1 MRRWLW
7 LALVACLGVTAASAQ
22 TPPAVTATD
31 GITVTPI
38 VSGGAVSVS
47 FAAGAAIGTDV
58 RSLVE
63 SGLLVTVTF
72 AIDLRKPASVWWDRT
87 VRSQVVASTIKLDT
101 LSGMYHVSRL
111 HDGHVTWS
119 DRTRDFTEAR
129 DWAGTFER
137 IALATPADLDS
148 NGDYYIDVR
157 MSASPRRTFT
167 LWPFGSDVRS
177 GRAEFTFI
185 R

>member
-1 MRRWLW
+1 MS
-7 LALVACLGVTAASAQ
+7 AGKFLGRYELIEQ
-22 TPPAVTATD
+22 L
-31 GITVTPI
+31 GQ
-38 VSGGAVSVS
+38 GGMGEVWMARLTG
-47 FAAGAAIGTDV
+47 AAGFEKPALLKSVLPRLAGDAQFV
-58 RSLVE
+58 ARFQHE
-63 SGLLVTVTF
+63 GKLLVHLQH
-72 AIDLRKPASVWWDRT
+72 ANIA
-87 VRSQVVASTIKLDT
+87 QVMDMGEAEGT
-101 LSGMYHVSRL
+101 LYIALEYVMGVDVSRL